1 MSDGTYSMQLENHA
15 PPRTQQPVVTLDGV
29 SRIFAGGVGLS
40 SVDLAV
46 SSGEVVGVTGTSGC
60 GKSTLLR
67 LIAGLE
73 TASSGTIE
81 RNYKRLGMVFQEP
94 TLLPWLT
101 AQENVE
107 LVLNPSERPR
117 AREALRRVGLES
129 AANQY
134 PAQLSGGMRQRVG
147 IARALAGHPD
157 LLLMDEPFSNL
168 DYLNRTE
175 LLELVRERVL
185 GTGVAVIFVSH
196 DVREIVQLCHRILV
210 IGGKPGR
217 VKAELHNPALAHGP
231 QRRHGALANLEQRVL
246 AAIRG
251 HSEVKYNCS

>member
-1 MSDGTYSMQLENHA
+1 MQLVNHA
-15 PPRTQQPVVTLDGV
+15 PTRTQQSAVALDGV
-29 SRIFAGGVGLS
+29 SRIFAGGGGIS
-40 SVDLAV
+40 PVDLAV
-46 SSGEVVGVTGTSGC
+46 SPGEVVGVTGASGC

-73 TASSGTIE
+73 TASTGTIE
-81 RNYKRLGMVFQEP
+81 RNYSRLGMVFQEP
-94 TLLPWLT
+94 NLLPWLT
-101 AQENVE
+101 AQGNVE
-107 LVLNPSERPR
+107 LVLSPSERPR

-129 AANQY
+129 AASQY

-147 IARALAGHPD
+147 IARALARHPD
-157 LLLMDEPFSNL
+157 LLLMDEPFSSL
-168 DYLNRTE
+168 DYLNRTD

-185 GTGVAVIFVSH
+185 GAGVAVIFVSH

-210 IGGKPGR
+210 IGGTPGR
-217 VKAELHNPALAHGP
+217 VQAELHNPALAQGS

-251 HSEVKYNCS
+251 HSEASCCCSSCL